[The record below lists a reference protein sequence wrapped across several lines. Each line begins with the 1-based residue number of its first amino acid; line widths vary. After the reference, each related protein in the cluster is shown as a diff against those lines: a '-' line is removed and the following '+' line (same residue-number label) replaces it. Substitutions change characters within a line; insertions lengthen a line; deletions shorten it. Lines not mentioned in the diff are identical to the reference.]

1 MEALRKYLPR
11 DISLHILE
19 FLINGKVDD
28 YISFTLDDIKAL
40 RNKITRWGSYLKY
53 AIKIEDMEIIRYVE
67 KYLLDSSWWI
77 HCMQDAADINN
88 LDLIKYCES
97 RAIALTKKKKL
108 ESKEW
113 LFCVWHAAPRGYL
126 DIVKYAW
133 SRGAKC
139 SAICMYEASRG
150 GYLDVVKYAESVGA
164 VNFGECVEVASE
176 HGHLNVIKRFW
187 KKCDNMDLREQCRYN
202 AESRDY
208 EEMLEYIEL
217 HYYGHYSSF

>member
-67 KYLLDSSWWI
+67 KYLLDGFIWKA
-77 HCMQDAADINN
+77 CMQDAADVNN
-88 LDLIKYCES
+88 LDLVKYCES

-108 ESKEW
+108 EPKEW
-113 LFCVWHAAPRGYL
+113 LFCVWHAASRGYL

-139 SAICMYEASRG
+139 SAICMYEASWG
-150 GYLDVVKYAESVGA
+150 GHLDIVKYAESVGA
-164 VNFGECVEVASE
+164 TNFGECIEVASE
-176 HGHLNVIKRFW
+176 RGHLNVIKRFW
-187 KKCDNMDLREQCRYN
+187 SKCNNMDLREICRYN

-208 EEMLEYIEL
+208 EEMLEYIDL
-217 HYYGHYSSF
+217 HHFDRSSIF